1 MQEQYTYGQKA
12 LFSIQTFMW
21 DVNGIYKKKKKKK
34 KADLPLV
41 VWFFVSGGVLESIV
55 GELFRSVSVSLSLT
69 LNINFFAREFS
80 NSY

>member
-1 MQEQYTYGQKA
+1 ME
-12 LFSIQTFMW
+12 L
-21 DVNGIYKKKKKKK
+21 KKKKKK

-69 LNINFFAREFS
+69 LNINFFVREFS
-80 NSY
+80 NSYKVSYLVG